1 MLICSSLICDFREWA
16 QLKYASVM
24 ELSSRV
30 ATSARQLIV
39 VAAPVR
45 GALRGVLFFHMLLES
60 RLLACLWQL
69 LSLLPNDAA
78 VLTSF
83 FSLPSSEWHYGL
95 AVFPSLPLF
104 FFTSCTR
111 SSYLHLI
118 SLFLSTPPPPRRL
131 SAL

>member
-1 MLICSSLICDFREWA
+1 MLICASLICDFREWA
-16 QLKYASVM
+16 QLKYASVI

-45 GALRGVLFFHMLLES
+45 GALRGVLFFHMLFES

-69 LSLLPNDAA
+69 FSLLPDDAA

-83 FSLPSSEWHYGL
+83 FRLPPSERH
-95 AVFPSLPLF
+95 
-104 FFTSCTR
+104 
-111 SSYLHLI
+111 
-118 SLFLSTPPPPRRL
+118 
-131 SAL
+131 

>member
-1 MLICSSLICDFREWA
+1 MLICPSLICDFREWA

-45 GALRGVLFFHMLLES
+45 GALRGVLFFHMLFES

-69 LSLLPNDAA
+69 FSLLPNDAA
-78 VLTSF
+78 ILTSF
-83 FSLPSSEWHYGL
+83 FSLPSSEHHYGFTI
-95 AVFPSLPLF
+95 FPSPPLF
-104 FFTSCTR
+104 FFTSCAR
-111 SSYLHLI
+111 SLYLHLI
-118 SLFLSTPPPPRRL
+118 SLFLSTPFFPPQ
-131 SAL
+131 A